1 MTEPELQAKLEELLS
16 LPSENEVVEFKE
28 AKTSYDIE
36 KLGQYFSALSNE
48 ANLAGRPCAWLVFG
62 VVDKTHEIIGST
74 FKQQGV
80 ELNKLKKVIA
90 DKTTNRIGFQGVYDL
105 KVNSKRVVMFQIPS
119 APAGLPMAFDG
130 HYYGRDHESIVALNS
145 EKYERIRTQ
154 SSPDWSSEIVTD
166 ASIVDLDEE
175 AVSKAKFEFLRRN
188 PQKKDD
194 LEDWSDH
201 KFLDKAKLTRNGR
214 ITRTAILL
222 LGKEESEHFLG
233 SCDAKIRWVL
243 KNSFGETEGSEIIC
257 LPMLLAIDKV
267 YLKIRNIEYRYAKEG
282 TLFPEKLLRYDPFN
296 IREPLNNCIAHRDYA
311 LSGRIN
317 VVEFENEK
325 LVFSNVGT
333 FIPGSVE
340 RVVKRDTPEERYR
353 NTFLVEAMR
362 NLNMVETEGGGIKK
376 VFKNQKERFFPLPE
390 YEFTDGKVTVT
401 IQGKVL
407 DMEFAR
413 ILAQNQA
420 LTLDDIMLLDKVQK
434 RKAVTKSELQ
444 YLRLGGFIEGRNP
457 NIFLS
462 FHVVKPIPSD
472 KLKVDYM
479 NNKGLDDK
487 YIRKMILDYLRQ
499 FPNSKKNTL
508 ETLLIPKM
516 SSLLNEQKKKKKIS
530 NLLFALKMKGLI
542 TVNNSYEWS
551 LG

>member
-214 ITRTAILL
+214 ITRTTILL